1 MLIPFAVNHGY
12 NPQKE
17 GSCAL
22 TGLEMTMADIGTS
35 AIILWDTLKL
45 SAEPLRGRSDIL
57 VVADVK
63 VQERGRKR
71 ADEYRIN
78 FEINR
83 HHGLVSYDT
92 EVMES
97 AGVDG
102 PHWRYSGRRDLV
114 VAVKDRF
121 LKTQLYT
128 HVAGQLGWIIN
139 PRVELVN
146 APLDP

>member
-1 MLIPFAVNHGY
+1 L
-12 NPQKE
+12 
-17 GSCAL
+17 
-22 TGLEMTMADIGTS
+22 LEEAWRTAMTDIGTS
-35 AIILWDTLKL
+35 PSILWDTLKL

-71 ADEYRIN
+71 SDEYRIN
-78 FEINR
+78 FELNR
-83 HHGLVSYDT
+83 HHGLVSNDT

-97 AGVDG
+97 AGADG

-121 LKTQLYT
+121 LTTQLYT
-128 HVAGQLGWIIN
+128 HMAGQLGWTLN
-139 PRVELVN
+139 PDVELID